1 MNKIGNIRIWIGC
14 VFIFFYSENINAQFS
29 QLPVAHPTTSKNHI
43 AGENLRAQEEK
54 LTLPFWDDFSSG
66 EISIGKWE
74 SLGTTHSFTVGIN
87 PPSIGSVLLDGVD
100 ETGNPYS
107 TIIRERGEGD
117 QLISLPF
124 DLSNLSEQEINS
136 LYLSFFW
143 QAGGKSEFPDADDFL
158 ELYFMDSLG
167 NWDMVW
173 DMQGG
178 DQTKREVFTQSLV
191 RVPEEYAHADFKF
204 KFSNRGRLSGP
215 FDGWIL
221 DYIFLNS
228 GRTTT
233 STFYEDRTLTQLPNS
248 PLGKYSAIPLFELQR
263 NAEAYNDNIQSQ
275 FNNLS
280 NRFRAMEYSI
290 QLRNSN
296 TGTVINPLNTNTPFN
311 PVPLARER
319 RDFGSNPMS
328 PLSPNQTEEF
338 DLETLI
344 YITSGDRY
352 LINSIQQQDTTY
364 FTEVDFRV
372 NDTIRSFTPIRDYL
386 AYDNNSL
393 DYSAGINQRAGMLA
407 VRYSIEEEAFIN
419 GLSIN
424 FSNFAQVNKPIELL
438 VWNNLNAEPIFSRE
452 LGIPT
457 KESIREFSYFPLD
470 TLLRVSG
477 DFYVG
482 FRQFTNDFIHV
493 GLDKSNDNGSEIF
506 FNVIGEWEQNI
517 TVAGSLMVRPH
528 LTVERPAENRVED
541 IPVGIRAYP
550 NPVTDRL
557 YLEGEMEDVIVFDTF
572 GRQINIPMESYED
585 GKILNFMGSNK
596 GIYMIRA
603 YKNEKSTSIRV
614 LVK

>member
-1 MNKIGNIRIWIGC
+1 MDNIGNIKIWIGC
-14 VFIFFYSENINAQFS
+14 VVTFLYSESIQAQFS
-29 QLPVAHPTTSKNHI
+29 QLPVASPTTPTTIN
-43 AGENLRAQEEK
+43 GEHFRQHEQK

-66 EISIGKWE
+66 EISADKWE
-74 SLGTTHSFTVGIN
+74 NRGATHSFTVGIN

-100 ETGNPYS
+100 VRGNPYS
-107 TIIRERGEGD
+107 AIIRERGEGD

-124 DLSNLSEQEINS
+124 DLSSLSQQEISS

-143 QAGGKSEFPDADDFL
+143 QSGGKSEFPDADDFL
-158 ELYFMDSLG
+158 ELYFLDSLG
-167 NWDMVW
+167 NWELVW
-173 DMQGG
+173 DIAGG
-178 DQTKREVFTQSLV
+178 DQSKRELFTQSVV
-191 RVPEEYAHADFKF
+191 RVPEQYAHADFRF

-215 FDGWIL
+215 FDGWVL
-221 DYIFLNS
+221 DYVLLNT

-233 STFYEDRTLTQLPNS
+233 STFYEDRTLTLIPNS

-263 NAEAYNDNIQSQ
+263 NAEAYHANIQSQ

-290 QLRNSN
+290 QLRNKN
-296 TGTVINPLNTNTPFN
+296 TGAVINPLNTNTPFN

-319 RDFGSNPMS
+319 RNFGSNPLS

-344 YITSGDRY
+344 YITSGDRF
-352 LINSIQQQDTTY
+352 LIDRIQQQDTTY
-364 FTEVDFRV
+364 FREVDFRV
-372 NDTIRSFTPIRDYL
+372 NDTIRSTTPIRDYF

-407 VRYSIEEEAFIN
+407 VRYTMEEEAFIN

-424 FSNFAQVNKPIELL
+424 FSNFSQVNKPVELL
-438 VWNNLNAEPIFSRE
+438 VWNDLNEAPIFTRE

-457 KESIREFSYFPLD
+457 KERISEFSFFPLD

-477 DFYVG
+477 NFYVG

-493 GLDKSNDNGSEIF
+493 GLDKSNDNGREIF
-506 FNVIGEWEQNI
+506 FNVVGEWEQNT
-517 TVAGSLMVRPH
+517 TVAGSLMIRPH
-528 LTVERPAENRVED
+528 LTIERPAQNSAED
-541 IPVGIRAYP
+541 QRIGIRAYP

-557 YLEGEMEDVIVFDTF
+557 YLEGDIQDVIIFDTF

-596 GIYMIRA
+596 GVYMIRA
-603 YKNEKSTSIRV
+603 YKNDKSTSIRV